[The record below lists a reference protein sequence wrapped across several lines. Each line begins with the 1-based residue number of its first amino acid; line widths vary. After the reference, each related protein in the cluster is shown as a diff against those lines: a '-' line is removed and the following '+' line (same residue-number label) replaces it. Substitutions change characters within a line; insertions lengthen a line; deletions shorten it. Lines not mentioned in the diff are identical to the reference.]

1 VIVLSG
7 EERRE
12 KLLDMLSSA
21 GKDAVSGAKLSETF
35 AVSRQ
40 VIVQDIALLRANGI
54 EILSTNRGYVL
65 RVSDTSLHSR
75 VFKLHHEVNET
86 EEKFNI
92 IVDLGGK
99 VKDVFVYHRVYGV
112 VRGELNIK
120 SRRDVKRFM
129 ETIESGSS
137 ELLMTVTSN
146 YHYLT
151 VTAESEEILDLILD
165 ALMERGFLAELKD
178 YEPVNFW
185 G

>member
-1 VIVLSG
+1 MSG

-12 KLLDMLSSA
+12 RLLDILSHA
-21 GKDAVSGAKLSETF
+21 GKEAVSGARLSETF
-35 AVSRQ
+35 KVSRQ

-54 EILSTNRGYVL
+54 EILSTNRGYLL
-65 RVSDTSLHSR
+65 RVADAGAHSR
-75 VFKLHHEVNET
+75 VFKLYHEVDET
-86 EEKFNI
+86 EEKFNM

-99 VKDVFVYHRVYGV
+99 VKDVFVYHRVSGV

-120 SRRDVKRFM
+120 SRRDVKHFM

-151 VTAESEEILDLILD
+151 VTAESEEILDLILES
-165 ALMERGFLAELKD
+165 LMERGFLAQLKD